1 MIKNLAKKFVG
12 TGLLFSCTLA
22 LSAEAAIPTT
32 YTNNNFLTA
41 THDVPVSFTRQADG
55 SFYGMT
61 EMGKS
66 FTQRPVVADMH
77 VGLECF
83 SIDEARFYVSNL
95 GLISANSDTEAL
107 SIYLARAGWEEET
120 V

>member
-1 MIKNLAKKFVG
+1 MLLNVIVLGSILVWALAFP
-12 TGLLFSCTLA
+12 
-22 LSAEAAIPTT
+22 AEASIPQT

-41 THDVPVSFTRQADG
+41 THDRPATFTRQADG
-55 SFYGMT
+55 SFTGMT
-61 EMGKS
+61 ATGKT
-66 FTQRPVVADMH
+66 FTQRPVIADMH

-95 GLISANSDTEAL
+95 GLITATTDTEAL
-107 SIYLARAGWEEET
+107 SIYLARAGWEDQS